1 MDQHPPLR
9 GDRRGPRVRLRARLG
24 APPRGLHP
32 LAGQVDPAQPHHHP
46 LNVSFASRTSD
57 QIYRQF
63 GPLSA
68 SDSEAIIKEDSKFIL
83 YHDGKQTTIDV
94 SVTDTWDTLAAK
106 INSSVDD
113 ATGEP
118 MVLKATV
125 SNGQLTLKGDK
136 GVTVADPDN
145 FLAKTGLRT
154 YTQIG
159 QVGITTEAADYGK
172 SGLLEFSTDD
182 FMEALKDNPNQ
193 VGELATQL
201 MAKFGTYIDQMV
213 SSSTVEVGSTV
224 TVKGKVA
231 NQISV
236 WETEISNL
244 DTRISDFEERLDLKK
259 QRLLTQFA
267 AAEVSLSTMT
277 SQLEWLT
284 SLTDSLSAMSGSS

>member
-1 MDQHPPLR
+1 
-9 GDRRGPRVRLRARLG
+9 
-24 APPRGLHP
+24 
-32 LAGQVDPAQPHHHP
+32 
-46 LNVSFASRTSD
+46 
-57 QIYRQF
+57 
-63 GPLSA
+63 
-68 SDSEAIIKEDSKFIL
+68 
-83 YHDGKQTTIDV
+83 
-94 SVTDTWDTLAAK
+94 
-106 INSSVDD
+106 
-113 ATGEP
+113 